1 MSQSDRSIQTLTLRD
16 GRTLGYA
23 EWGDLNGKPVFY
35 FASPD
40 ASRYS
45 RHPDETILIDIGVH
59 LYTFD
64 RPGRGLSTPHRG
76 RRLLDWAE
84 DIREFVR
91 QKGIGRFA
99 MIGHSQGSAHCLAC
113 AYALPELVSSIALVT
128 NVAGLDNGQVMAA
141 QSRYFR
147 TQLFMSRYVPWLM
160 TFQWNLLRLALKGKR
175 GETML
180 LDNMRSFPERD
191 QATLNIPGSHA
202 VMFQSIREG
211 LRQGGTSVTDD
222 FRIVANDWGF
232 KLEVVQSRVFI
243 WHGEADPLITPSM
256 SHYMAE
262 HIPNN
267 EAKFV
272 PEEGNLLVYS
282 HWREILLQLIAD
294 VD

>member
-1 MSQSDRSIQTLTLRD
+1 MSQSDRSTQTLTLRD

-35 FASPD
+35 FSSPD
-40 ASRYS
+40 ASHYS
-45 RHPDETILIDIGVH
+45 RHPDETILTDTGVH

-64 RPGRGLSTPHRG
+64 RPGRGLSTPRRG

-84 DIREFVR
+84 DIREFI
-91 QKGIGRFA
+91 QHKNIPRFA

-128 NVAGLDNGQVMAA
+128 NVAGLDNPKVMAA

-147 TQLFMSRYVPWLM
+147 TQLFMGRYVPWLM
-160 TFQWNLLRLALKGKR
+160 TFQWNLLRFALKGKR
-175 GETML
+175 GEKML

-211 LRQGGTSVTDD
+211 LRQGGAGVTDD
-222 FRIVANDWGF
+222 FRIVASDWGF
-232 KLEVVQSRVFI
+232 KLEEIQTKVFI
-243 WHGEADPLITPSM
+243 WHGEADPLITPST

-262 HIPNN
+262 RIPNN
-267 EAKFV
+267 EARFV
-272 PEEGNLLVYS
+272 PEEGNLLIYS
-282 HWREILLQLIAD
+282 HWREILLQLTAG